1 MQVLMKVCD
10 ANCGAALI
18 AALALAIPHTAA
30 AQRLTERAADARPK
44 ALSERDTSSAGV
56 LQVEAVP
63 ASGPIVLDG
72 RFNEEVWQQAPVIVD
87 FRQREP
93 AEGQPPTMRT
103 EARMAYDAEALYV
116 AVRAYDTDATQLVG
130 ILTRRDQRSPSDWI
144 RIVVDSYFD
153 KRSAYEFGV
162 NPVGVK
168 TDRYYFNDGQS
179 DDSWDA
185 VWDVQ
190 VARDNDGWR
199 AEFRIP
205 FSQLR
210 FNSLAGGPV
219 GFAVIREVGRLAET
233 VSWPLL
239 SRNANGFV
247 SQFGEMRGL
256 KMAGAPKK
264 FELLPYTVA
273 DLRTQPDEAG
283 NPLSN
288 PTDPGAALGLDMKY
302 AVTPGLTLTATANP
316 DFGQVEA
323 DPAVVNL
330 DAFETFFPER
340 RPFFVEGSGT
350 FRFNMDCND
359 GNCTGMFYSR
369 RIGRQPQGYPEL
381 SRDEYSKQPD
391 AVTIIGA
398 GKLTGRLGGF
408 SLGALTAV
416 TAREDAEIATTGQ
429 VGTRD
434 YTVEPMTGYTV
445 LRARKEFGNQSS
457 LGVMTTST
465 NRQNEATTSFLP
477 NNAYAGG
484 IDYDWRLSPMYS
496 ITGFVATTYI
506 NGSTD
511 AITRLQENT
520 VHLFQRPDADYL
532 GVDFDATTLSGH
544 AGSISVGKIAG
555 ETIRFSSYVG
565 YKSPGFDTNDLGFMR
580 RADERNQSNWIQWR
594 NFKPGKYVRTR
605 NFNINQYQ
613 GWNFGGDRL
622 YSGANI
628 NSHWTFTN
636 YYSIGGGFNL
646 EAAPFRDRVTRGG
659 PGVLG
664 NPGTSLW
671 YYANTDNRKALSFY
685 YHGGHWADTQNSS
698 RHDFMPGVNW
708 RATSSMSLN
717 LGLRYFINH
726 DDSQWVTNAAV
737 ADGGTRYVFGRIDQ
751 KTMSFNTRFNYTM
764 TPNLSLQVYA
774 EPFVSAGEYS
784 NFKELVDG
792 RASNYED
799 RYRPFAYSRN
809 ADFNIRSFRATNV
822 VRWEYRP
829 GSTLFLVWQ
838 QGQSDNQEF
847 GDFRFG
853 RDFSGVFSAPSH
865 NTFLIKFSYWLNM

>member
-1 MQVLMKVCD
+1 MQVLMKLLPCML
-10 ANCGAALI
+10 AAALL
-18 AALALAIPHTAA
+18 AATPT
-30 AQRLTERAADARPK
+30 
-44 ALSERDTSSAGV
+44 TSSANDGPQAV
-56 LQVEAVP
+56 SEHASGAAGRARVERVMAVDAVAVP
-63 ASGPIVLDG
+63 VNSPIVLDG
-72 RFNEEVWQQAPVIVD
+72 RFNEEIWQQAPPVAD
-87 FRQREP
+87 FQQREP

-103 EARMAYDAEALYV
+103 EARMAYDGQALYV
-116 AVRAYDTDATQLVG
+116 AVRAFDSDPDKLVG

-144 RIVVDSYFD
+144 RIVIDSYFD

-185 VWDVQ
+185 VWDVE
-190 VARDNDGWR
+190 VERDSDGWR
-199 AEFRIP
+199 AEFKIP

-210 FNSLAGGPV
+210 FNTLAGGPV

-256 KMAGAPKK
+256 QMTGAPKRL
-264 FELLPYTVA
+264 ELLPYTVA
-273 DLRTQPDEAG
+273 DLRTQPDDAA

-288 PTDPGAALGLDMKY
+288 PSDPGAALGVDMKY

-369 RIGRQPQGYPEL
+369 RIGRSPQGSPEL
-381 SRDEYSKQPD
+381 VDGEYSKQPD
-391 AVTIIGA
+391 TATIIGA
-398 GKLTGRLGGF
+398 AKLTGRLGGF

-416 TAREDAEIATTGQ
+416 TAREDAEIASSAPGRRQ
-429 VGTRD
+429 L
-434 YTVEPMTGYTV
+434 TVEPMTGYTV
-445 LRARKEFGNQSS
+445 IRARKEFANQSS
-457 LGVMTTST
+457 LGFMTTST
-465 NRQNEATTSFLP
+465 NRQNDASTTFLA
-477 NNAYAGG
+477 NNAFAGG

-496 ITGFVATTYI
+496 VTGYAATSHLK
-506 NGSTD
+506 GSTD

-520 VHLFQRPDADYL
+520 VHGFQRPDADYVS
-532 GVDFDATTLSGH
+532 VDLDSTTLRGH
-544 AGSISVGKIAG
+544 AGSISIGKIAG
-555 ETIRFSSYVG
+555 ETLRFSSFVG

-580 RADERNQSNWIQWR
+580 RADERSQSNWIQWR
-594 NFKPGKYVRTR
+594 NFRPGKYVRTR

-613 GWNFGGDRL
+613 TWNFGGDRL
-622 YSGANI
+622 YSGGNV

-636 YYSIGGGFNL
+636 YYSVGGGYNVD
-646 EAAPFRDRVTRGG
+646 ATPFRDRVTRGG

-664 NPGTSLW
+664 NPSKFSLW
-671 YYANTDNRKALSFY
+671 YYANTDNRQALSFY
-685 YHGGHWADTQNSS
+685 YNGGHWLDTRNSA
-698 RHDFMPGVNW
+698 RHDIMPGFNW

-717 LGLRYFINH
+717 IGLRYFINR
-726 DDSQWVTNAAV
+726 DDAQWVENEDL
-737 ADGGTRYVFGRIDQ
+737 ADGTQRYVFGRIDQ

-764 TPNLSLQVYA
+764 TPDLSLQVYA
-774 EPFVSAGEYS
+774 EPFVSAATYS
-784 NFKELVDG
+784 NYKELVDG
-792 RASNYED
+792 RAEKYED
-799 RYRPFAYSRN
+799 RYRPYAYSGN
-809 ADFNIRSFRATNV
+809 ADFNIRSFRTTNV
-822 VRWEYRP
+822 LRWEYKP
-829 GSTLFLVWQ
+829 GSALFLVWQ
-838 QGQSDNQEF
+838 QNKSDELEH

-853 RDFSGVFSAPSH
+853 RDFGGVFSAPTN